1 MVRGKGEGGRGG
13 LTEVRAF
20 VIKKVSRM
28 QDSALHYLPDLTLT
42 TTQHHKLFVALHP
55 ELAKK
60 KVHYSLHG
68 PEDLGKRKR
77 NLNCFSA
84 ERFHKLLK
92 ARAAT
97 CFKGDGAMEL
107 AITKTIIC
115 CLLAAVVSPSYG
127 QPCIA
132 VKACPLPS
140 MGALSMLL
148 CGAPFLAVSKF
159 LDCKLIFYSF
169 RFV

>member
-1 MVRGKGEGGRGG
+1 
-13 LTEVRAF
+13 
-20 VIKKVSRM
+20 M
-28 QDSALHYLPDLTLT
+28 QDSALHYLADLTLT

-60 KVHYSLHG
+60 KVHYALHG
-68 PEDLGKRKR
+68 PEDLGKHKR
-77 NLNCFSA
+77 NLNCFAA

-92 ARAAT
+92 SRAAT
-97 CFKGDGAMEL
+97 CFKGGGAMEL
-107 AITKTIIC
+107 TITKTIIC
-115 CLLAAVVSPSYG
+115 CLLADVVSPTYG

-140 MGALSMLL
+140 MGTLSMLL
-148 CGAPFLAVSKF
+148 CGAPSLAVSKF